1 MCLFFISLS
10 QLEFSVAP
18 RSSQHKRFRPNYA
31 IIEHN
36 MKRPVADNSTYYR
49 DVMRVLRISGTL
61 LPLVVVPVGLL
72 IQNGLLDDRFYIN
85 DTWYGALSIAF
96 IFIAVLQYFLTR
108 YRPTPENY
116 LALSVSYHV
125 LGAAFILTVSGFLSP
140 AIICWI
146 ALMLAVDTY
155 FGTIAFVLSSMVLV
169 GVGFASLQL
178 YEASPE
184 QYVLVALYCL
194 FIIAVG
200 FTVSRIR
207 SVTDRER
214 YALTKSREDENFQRE
229 RLITLVNS
237 MGDAVVT
244 TDEEGNIKI
253 FNAATLNLL
262 DTNVSLTNKRIDRVL
277 HLYDEDGKRVNAV
290 ELASAK
296 KVVFSRTDLV
306 HKFKDGE
313 QMNLYIN
320 FSPIQLSYQGAGDKG
335 FIFILRDITKEKSLE
350 EERDEFISV
359 VSHELRTPVAIVEGT
374 ISNLR
379 ILQSRGADPTVLNH
393 SLEDAHEQIMYLAKM
408 INDLS
413 TLSRAERGLDSAVEE
428 IDPNEFLHELYK
440 SYIEAAQK
448 KGLKLDIDIQPRLPR
463 ITTSRLY
470 LEEILQ
476 NFLTNAIK
484 YTKEGS
490 VTIIGHKARGGVYF
504 AVRDSGIGIS
514 KSDQRHIFEKFY
526 RSEDYRTRETSGTGL
541 GLYVTRKLAG
551 KMGVDVEFESR
562 LNHGSTFSFVV
573 KSDKSKD
580 KD

>member
-1 MCLFFISLS
+1 
-10 QLEFSVAP
+10 
-18 RSSQHKRFRPNYA
+18 
-31 IIEHN
+31 
-36 MKRPVADNSTYYR
+36 MKRPIADNSTYYR
-49 DVMRVLRISGTL
+49 DVMRVLRIAGTF
-61 LPLVVVPVGLL
+61 LPLVVVPIGLL
-72 IQNGLLDDRFYIN
+72 IQNGLLDDRFYVS
-85 DTWYGALSIAF
+85 DTWYIALSIGF
-96 IFIAVLQYFLTR
+96 VFIAVLQYFLTR

-116 LALSVSYHV
+116 LALSVGYHV
-125 LGAAFILTVSGFLSP
+125 LGSAFILTVSGFLSP

-155 FGTIAFVLSSMVLV
+155 FGTIAFLASALVLV
-169 GVGFASLQL
+169 GTAFGSLQL
-178 YEASPE
+178 HEASQQE
-184 QYVLVALYCL
+184 YVSVFLYSV
-194 FIIAVG
+194 FIIVVG
-200 FTVSRIR
+200 FTISRIR

-237 MGDAVVT
+237 MGDAVIT
-244 TDEEGNIKI
+244 TDEEGSIKI

-262 DTNVSLTNKRIDRVL
+262 DTNVSLINKKIDRVL
-277 HLYDEDGKRVNAV
+277 HLYDEDGKRVHAV
-290 ELASAK
+290 DLASAR

-359 VSHELRTPVAIVEGT
+359 VSHELRTPVAIVEGN
-374 ISNLR
+374 ISNVR
-379 ILQSRGADPTVLNH
+379 ILQSRGADQTTLNH
-393 SLEDAHEQIMYLAKM
+393 ALEDAHEQIMYLAKM

-428 IDPNEFLHELYK
+428 IDPHDLLNEIYK
-440 SYIEAAQK
+440 SYVDAAQK
-448 KGLKLDIDIQPRLPR
+448 KGLKLDLDIQPRLPH

-484 YTKEGS
+484 YTKTGS
-490 VTIIGHKARGGVYF
+490 VTLIGHKARGGVYF
-504 AVRDSGIGIS
+504 AVRDTGIGIS

-551 KMGVDVEFESR
+551 KMGVTIDFESR

-573 KSDKSKD
+573 KSGEKPQDT
-580 KD
+580 

>member
-1 MCLFFISLS
+1 
-10 QLEFSVAP
+10 
-18 RSSQHKRFRPNYA
+18 
-31 IIEHN
+31 

-49 DVMRVLRISGTL
+49 DVMRVLRIAGTL
-61 LPLVVVPVGLL
+61 LPLVIVPVGLL
-72 IQNGLLDDRFYIN
+72 SRNGPLDTSFYVS
-85 DTWYGALSIAF
+85 DAWYVALSIGLV
-96 IFIAVLQYFLTR
+96 VLAIMQYFLTR
-108 YRPTPENY
+108 FRPTPENY

-125 LGAAFILTVSGFLSP
+125 LGGAYILTVSGFLSP
-140 AIICWI
+140 VVICWI

-155 FGTIAFVLSSMVLV
+155 FGTLAFFLSAACLAAL
-169 GVGFASLQL
+169 GAISLPLHGISTNEYAQ
-178 YEASPE
+178 
-184 QYVLVALYCL
+184 VILYCL

-207 SVTDRER
+207 TVTDRER
-214 YALTKSREDENFQRE
+214 IALAKSREDVNFQRE

-237 MGDAVVT
+237 MGDAVIAI
-244 TDEEGNIKI
+244 DEEGAIKV

-262 DTNVSLTNKRIDRVL
+262 DTNADLTNKKIDRVL
-277 HLYDEDGKRVNAV
+277 RLYDEEGNHVRIL
-290 ELASAK
+290 EQAK
-296 KVVFSRTDLV
+296 AKNIVFSRTDLV
-306 HKFKDGE
+306 HKFNDGE
-313 QMNLYIN
+313 QANLYIN

-379 ILQSRGADPTVLNH
+379 ILQSRGADPNVLNR
-393 SLEDAHEQIMYLAKM
+393 SLDEAHEQIMYLAKM

-413 TLSRAERGLDSAVEE
+413 TLSRAERGLDSAAEE
-428 IDPNEFLHELYK
+428 IDPNEFLQELYK
-440 SYIEAAQK
+440 SYVEAAQK
-448 KGLKLDIDIQPRLPR
+448 KGLKLNLDIQPRLPH

-490 VTIIGHKARGGVYF
+490 VTLIGHKARGGVYL

-551 KMGVDVEFESR
+551 KMGVEINFESR
-562 LNHGSTFSFVV
+562 LNHGSTFGFVV
-573 KSDKSKD
+573 KAGEKTSR
-580 KD
+580 